1 MENARREEELSL
13 SLKQINN
20 LIVLGFVVIQLVGLV
35 VYAEQNNLYG
45 VIASTTMIIITM
57 IIMKPRGITKYAINY
72 REQ

>member
-1 MENARREEELSL
+1 MENARRQEEL

-57 IIMKPRGITKYAINY
+57 VIMKPRGRTKYAIND

>member
-13 SLKQINN
+13 KQLNN

-45 VIASTTMIIITM
+45 VIASTTMILITM
-57 IIMKPRGITKYAINY
+57 IIMRPNKPKENKKDARRIKA
-72 REQ
+72 